1 MFVRV
6 RTVYRLKHNTN
17 ALRTELL
24 HDTQTNA
31 VGARPLS
38 TQNTETDEITHTK
51 TRSSDIEENSHL
63 VFSTRRATHTAP
75 QALNSS
81 LPVQNNTTLF
91 SLFIS
96 SSRPHRSPHN
106 AHTPTPP
113 PHWPFCCRVR
123 LLFCPRS
130 PQHPHLPLW
139 PYSYPL
145 TPHRRLTQK
154 SRTPF
159 TTTIPPT
166 KA

>member
-1 MFVRV
+1 MPYAPNYYTTHKQTRWVRALSP
-6 RTVYRLKHNTN
+6 LK
-17 ALRTELL
+17 
-24 HDTQTNA
+24 TQKQT
-31 VGARPLS
+31 RS
-38 TQNTETDEITHTK
+38 HTQK

-106 AHTPTPP
+106 AHTPPP
-113 PHWPFCCRVR
+113 PPPTGPFVVVCGCCSVPVAPSTHTS
-123 LLFCPRS
+123 LCGHIHILSPRTAALHKN
-130 PQHPHLPLW
+130 PEHTIP
-139 PYSYPL
+139 
-145 TPHRRLTQK
+145 
-154 SRTPF
+154 
-159 TTTIPPT
+159 TTHPPT

>member
-1 MFVRV
+1 MPYAPNYYTTHKQTRWVR
-6 RTVYRLKHNTN
+6 
-17 ALRTELL
+17 ALF
-24 HDTQTNA
+24 
-31 VGARPLS
+31 S

-81 LPVQNNTTLF
+81 LPVQNNTTL
-91 SLFIS
+91 SLS
-96 SSRPHRSPHN
+96 SYLLR
-106 AHTPTPP
+106 AHTALPIMPTHQPP

-145 TPHRRLTQK
+145 TPHRRLTQNPEHH
-154 SRTPF
+154 SPPTH
-159 TTTIPPT
+159 PPT